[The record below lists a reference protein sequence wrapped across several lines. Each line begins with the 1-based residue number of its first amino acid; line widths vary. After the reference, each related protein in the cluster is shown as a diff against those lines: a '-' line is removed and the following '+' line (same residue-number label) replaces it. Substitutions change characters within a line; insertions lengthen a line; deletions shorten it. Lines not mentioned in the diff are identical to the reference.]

1 MKKDFF
7 TFLVSRD
14 APPDEL
20 GLIVKKDIQ
29 LSFRKNEIILK
40 FLGFQILGAVFSL
53 SFCPQFGLG
62 MNTGHNISHYFMQ
75 YGMWACAAFCG
86 SLFLST
92 GVIVAFLGMKGEEL
106 WWVWRRYKYQ
116 FVFLPG
122 VLWAGLMIFSPNEE
136 SLSFNLWWISA
147 AMVSASLLFAIR
159 SKIFFLSFTSGAGEA
174 LR

>member
-7 TFLVSRD
+7 TFLVSRE
-14 APPDEL
+14 APSDEL
-20 GLIVKKDIQ
+20 GLTVKKDIQ

-40 FLGFQILGAVFSL
+40 FIGYQILGAVFSL

-75 YGMWACAAFCG
+75 FGMWACAAFCG

-106 WWVWRRYKYQ
+106 WWAWRRYKYQ
-116 FVFLPG
+116 FVFLPAL
-122 VLWAGLMIFSPNEE
+122 LWAGLMMFSPNDE
-136 SLSFNLWWISA
+136 SLSFNLWWIAA
-147 AMVSASLLFAIR
+147 AMLTMGFFLTIR
-159 SKIFFLSFTSGAGEA
+159 SKIYSAYQIA
-174 LR
+174 